1 MDAEHI
7 GAKKYKI
14 EQQQEGIN
22 RLQPQLSEVKSPQAA
37 IKQQIIELV
46 TNEFTS

>member
-1 MDAEHI
+1 MDAEYI

-22 RLQPQLSEVKSPQAA
+22 RLRRN
-37 IKQQIIELV
+37 LV
-46 TNEFTS
+46 R